1 MSLTTQTPPKQWPVG
16 IIVSRSFDNPD
27 LLSDCIGEKIAHISH
42 IHTNGAQPGSK
53 MVEDFCRD
61 NKIPYTVH
69 PSTIHAFTANNE
81 VVDSSVFVY
90 IVSDGKSKSAKNAEE
105 RCAAKGTRSKILY
118 YDPVNDWKRKVE
130 SANEILGNMP
140 KLAKGETEQP
150 VEILRDTIEG
160 IRKTLK

>member
-1 MSLTTQTPPKQWPVG
+1 MSLTTPTPIKQWPVG

-27 LLSDCIGEKIAHISH
+27 LLPDCIAEKIALISH

-53 MVEDFCRD
+53 LVEDFCRD
-61 NKIPYTVH
+61 SKIPYTVH

-81 VVDSSVFVY
+81 VVDSSAFVY

-105 RCAAKGTRSKILY
+105 RCAAKGIKFKVLH

-130 SANEILGNMP
+130 FANEVLGTMP
-140 KLAKGETEQP
+140 KLAKGETEHP
-150 VEILRDTIEG
+150 VEILRDIIEG
-160 IRKTLK
+160 VRKVLK